1 MFGLNVLTK
10 LIADVKMIEAE
21 LQTNGIFQKIASDV
35 VVAEAEWQSPAV
47 KALFADL
54 EALVNK

>member
-1 MFGLNVLTK
+1 MFGHERIAK

-35 VVAEAEWQSPAV
+35 VSCRLRLNGR
-47 KALFADL
+47 ALL
-54 EALVNK
+54 